1 VTHRILV
8 LRHDTDSGLG
18 SLEAPLR
25 DAGLAIEVWESHVT
39 AAPSLPTTGYHGVI
53 VLGGIVNPD
62 QDDEHAWLAS
72 ERTTIEQALAAGIP
86 TLGVCLGGQLLAQAA
101 GGSAQ
106 ASPHAEIGWFE
117 IEATPALAEDEL
129 FSGFPERFTS
139 FEWHYYCFD
148 PPPGATLLARGGA
161 FNQAFRVGDRAWGTQ
176 FHIEVEAPSV
186 HEWLG
191 IASEDVVAHGFH
203 PEEIARRTVEVDAE
217 HVALAHGLSARF
229 AEVVARY
236 ATER

>member
-1 VTHRILV
+1 MTHRILV
-8 LRHDTDSGLG
+8 LQHDSDSGLG

-25 DAGLAIEVWESHVT
+25 EAGIAIDVWESHVT
-39 AAPSLPTTGYHGVI
+39 LGAPRVSDYQGVI

-72 ERTTIEQALAAGIP
+72 ERSTIETALAEGIP

-106 ASPHAEIGWFE
+106 ASPHAEIGWYE
-117 IEATPALAEDEL
+117 IEATPDLATDEL
-129 FSGFPERFTS
+129 FGGFPARFPS
-139 FEWHYYCFD
+139 FEWHHYCFE

-161 FNQAFRVGDRAWGTQ
+161 FNQAFRYGDRAWGTQ
-176 FHIEVEAPSV
+176 FHIEVGASSV

-191 IASEDVVAHGFH
+191 IGAADVEAHGFDGAAIAQRTD
-203 PEEIARRTVEVDAE
+203 EINAE
-217 HVALAHGLSARF
+217 HVALARQLSGRF
-229 AEVVARY
+229 AEIVARY
-236 ATER
+236 ADAR